1 MRLLADALVE
11 RDKLKARSY
20 YIFLLEATQNN
31 HAVMN
36 NLAWIENELGNKQ
49 NALTLIEKALELK
62 PNDPNYEDTLE
73 LIRN

>member
-11 RDKLKARSY
+11 RDMLKARSY

-31 HAVMN
+31 HVVMN

-73 LIRN
+73 LIKN